1 MLGTLGPGGGVGFGT
16 PLVSTQPRPVADA
29 GTGQTGQADL
39 SGLPDIVVILTDDQR
54 VETLAGMP
62 HVQALLADQGTT
74 FSRAMVPTS
83 LCCPSRASM
92 LTGSYAHDT
101 GVWTNVRPDGGWWA
115 FRAGGNE
122 ERTVAVALQQQ
133 GYRTALVGKY
143 FNTFGLYA
151 PPGYRP
157 PGWDEFLAFT
167 TMDRSGDYYDYT
179 LSDGSVHGSKPRD
192 YSTDVLA
199 AAATDVVRTTPA
211 TQPLFL
217 WYAPYAPHG
226 PYRPAPRHRH
236 AAVALQAEPGGEDVS
251 TKPHWVQALDP
262 PTAEKVSRA
271 ARRQQQALMA
281 VDEAVAGLVDALAD
295 TGRLSD
301 TLIVFAS
308 DNGLLWGEHSML
320 DKNVPYTP
328 GHRGATGAPLG
339 RARRRRAGGRPAGAE
354 HRHHRDARG
363 GRADR
368 HAHRRL
374 GPADPG
380 PTRRVRARGCRRP
393 TAAATAVLRLA
404 GGRLDLRALLDRRGG
419 ALLARRRPRR
429 GAQPRQRAD
438 GPRPAGR
445 DAGTGPRGLHAGAAG
460 LRLVSRQ
467 SRSDLRGHCGPSAS
481 TTDSTLPAGSVNH
494 AISGPPPRK
503 MPFSS
508 VAAGVPS

>member
-1 MLGTLGPGGGVGFGT
+1 
-16 PLVSTQPRPVADA
+16 
-29 GTGQTGQADL
+29 
-39 SGLPDIVVILTDDQR
+39 
-54 VETLAGMP
+54 MP

-236 AAVALQAEPGGEDVS
+236 AAVALQAKPGGEDVS

-262 PTAEKVSRA
+262 PKAETVARA

-281 VDEAVAGLVDALAD
+281 VDEAVAGLVAALAD
-295 TGRLSD
+295 TGRLSN

-308 DNGLLWGEHSML
+308 DNGLLWGEHGML

-328 GHRGATGAPLG
+328 ATAVPLVLRWDGHVGAG
-339 RARRRRAGGRPAGAE
+339 RVDDRLALE

-429 GAQPRQRAD
+429 GAQPRHACRWPATSWTRCGN
-438 GPRPAGR
+438 GPARPAR
-445 DAGTGPRGLHAGAAG
+445 RSRRASTGESSVAQHP
-460 LRLVSRQ
+460 
-467 SRSDLRGHCGPSAS
+467 RGHCGAS
-481 TTDSTLPAGSVNH
+481 VLITERMLPAGSVNQ
-494 AISGPPPRK
+494 AIAGRPARM

-508 VAAGVPS
+508 TTCGALVQLEGHPARGELVDRGLDVVDLEVEDRVGRRHVVRLG